1 MLKPKG
7 LSQDALIRLSCGGAL
22 EHFQLRRP
30 AFPFSFSFSF
40 SGRNNRR
47 GHMLIKSHKSE
58 NLDKSGIQ
66 ALESMQMNHD
76 TSKASKLNQLLID
89 LHQSGWAN

>member
-30 AFPFSFSFSF
+30 AFPFSISFSKQH
-40 SGRNNRR
+40 SCAAAASLTSQGLSL
-47 GHMLIKSHKSE
+47 M
-58 NLDKSGIQ
+58 
-66 ALESMQMNHD
+66 MQ
-76 TSKASKLNQLLID
+76 TGLGSRLYWCWCRCQKFR
-89 LHQSGWAN
+89 